1 MHADDF
7 IEELWAYANSF
18 PMREHP
24 WFRGIAE
31 HWWTR
36 EQIIAG
42 EVQHYLRV
50 RENPVY
56 FGYMAAHAA
65 EERLPRSHRGGAAE
79 LHGGA
84 LRGA

>member
-1 MHADDF
+1 MHTDDF
-7 IEELWAYANSF
+7 IAELWEYANSF

-31 HWWTR
+31 RRWSR

-50 RENPVY
+50 RREPRCTSGTSPPTRRRSGFPV
-56 FGYMAAHAA
+56 
-65 EERLPRSHRGGAAE
+65 
-79 LHGGA
+79 
-84 LRGA
+84 